1 MIQNKFLY
9 KREDGVNL
17 YITYSDTGHYIYK
30 EGNPDGLYVEAIDV
44 ESTKFNYLESDKL
57 VEHLGE
63 NQK

>member
-17 YITYSDTGHYIYK
+17 YITYSDTGLYIYK

-44 ESTKFNYLESDKL
+44 ENRFVTYKE
-57 VEHLGE
+57 
-63 NQK
+63 